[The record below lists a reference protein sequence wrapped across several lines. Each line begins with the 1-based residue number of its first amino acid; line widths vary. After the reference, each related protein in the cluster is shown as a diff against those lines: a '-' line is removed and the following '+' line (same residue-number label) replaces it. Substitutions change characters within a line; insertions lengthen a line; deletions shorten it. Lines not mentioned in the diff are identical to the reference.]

1 MTVTSA
7 AQDLFWI
14 HAVVKN
20 DRLYPTSSDMSIKLK
35 RAVQDK
41 ITISSSNN
49 VSLVELP
56 EGKAI
61 VDPLNPEAQFDVV
74 KEDGTDFRLK
84 GKETLQFC
92 ALVKMNGSSGWVE
105 VQVVS
110 KNGGTAKKRINI
122 KVGN

>member
-1 MTVTSA
+1 
-7 AQDLFWI
+7 
-14 HAVVKN
+14 
-20 DRLYPTSSDMSIKLK
+20 MSIKLK

-41 ITISSSNN
+41 ITVSSSNN

-56 EGKAI
+56 EGKAF

-74 KEDGTDFRLK
+74 TEGGAEFRLK

-92 ALVKMNGSSGWVE
+92 ALVKMSGSNGWVE

-110 KNGGTAKKRINI
+110 KNGGTAKKRVNI

>member
-1 MTVTSA
+1 MTPA

-14 HAVVKN
+14 NTLIKN
-20 DRLYPTSSDMSIKLK
+20 DRLYPTFSDMSIKLK

-61 VDPLNPEAQFDVV
+61 VDPLNPGDQFDVV
-74 KEDGTDFRLK
+74 TEDGAEFRLK
-84 GKETLQFC
+84 GKETLRFC
-92 ALVKMNGSSGWVE
+92 ALVKMSGSTGWVE

-122 KVGN
+122 KVSN